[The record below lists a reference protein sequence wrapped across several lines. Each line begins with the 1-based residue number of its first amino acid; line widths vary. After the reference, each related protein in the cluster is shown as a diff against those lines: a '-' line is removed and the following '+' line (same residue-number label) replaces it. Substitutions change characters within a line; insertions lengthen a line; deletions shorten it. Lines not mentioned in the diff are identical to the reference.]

1 MSFPS
6 ASTITIGQC
15 PAPLRRAALEL
26 LLGETPADFRQ
37 AQVSAALAA
46 LENPAGEPGRLLVA
60 AHRETAVLAV
70 AMAAAQPG
78 WTAIV
83 HPPRL
88 AAGQREALADRLL
101 GELNQWLDQK
111 TVQVA
116 QALLDPCDLLDA
128 DRLSRCGYVQA
139 CTLCYLVCAAQHFP
153 QQHPQGPLEFT
164 PWRLT
169 DDARFG
175 PIMEATYRSTLDC
188 PSLNGVRTT
197 TDVLAGYRASP
208 AGLNGPWT
216 IANCT
221 GRAAGCLLLAD
232 HEESDQYE
240 LMYMGIVPEFRG
252 QGLGAWLVRHAQWL
266 AHCAGRTQLVLAVD
280 AQNGPARDVYA
291 AQGFRVFTERLVYL
305 RTATASPVD

>member
-1 MSFPS
+1 MMSFPS
-6 ASTITIGQC
+6 ASAITIGPC
-15 PAPLRRAALEL
+15 PASLRRAALEL
-26 LLGETPADFRQ
+26 LLGETPADFRH
-37 AQVSAALAA
+37 AQVSTALET

-60 AHRETAVLAV
+60 AHQETTVLAA
-70 AMAAAQPG
+70 AMAVAQPG
-78 WTAIV
+78 RTAIV

-101 GELNQWLDQK
+101 GEMNQWLDRN

-139 CTLCYLVCAAQHFP
+139 CTLCYLVCAAEHFP
-153 QQHPQGPLEFT
+153 QAQPQGPLAFE
-164 PWRLT
+164 PWRPT
-169 DDARFG
+169 DDAQFG
-175 PIMEATYRSTLDC
+175 PIMDATYENTLDC
-188 PSLNGVRTT
+188 PSLNGVRATP
-197 TDVLAGYRASP
+197 DVLAGYRASP
-208 AGLNGPWT
+208 AGVNGPWT
-216 IANCT
+216 IANRA

-232 HEESDQYE
+232 HEASDQYE

-252 QGLGAWLVRHAQWL
+252 QGLGACLVRQAQWQ

-305 RTATASPVD
+305 RTAST